1 MKKFR
6 SNILMPYSKKTIHK
20 ILDILAVCF
29 VIISL
34 LVSHMFGNQRWFFVG
49 YIPLVIVWIVQCGR
63 FYKETKMGFIKCCSL
78 QLIII
83 GLFGSCLMALVN
95 EFFVMNLFTK
105 DMALFVLVLIGAVIT
120 WLRHKDIYT
129 CAFLTFLLYMYCL
142 LSVNLF
148 LVVGFLSAS
157 LLLMAA
163 FNGTL
168 IFENQRM
175 EDSEYFG
182 NSGRSDQF

>member
-1 MKKFR
+1 MKNFQ
-6 SNILMPYSKKTIHK
+6 SNILMPYPKKTIYK
-20 ILDILAVCF
+20 VFDILAVCF

-34 LVSHMFGNQRWFFVG
+34 LVSHLFGNQRWFFVG

-83 GLFGSCLMALVN
+83 GLFGSCLMALAN
-95 EFFVMNLFTK
+95 EFFVMNLYTK
-105 DMALFVLVLIGAVIT
+105 NLVLFVLVMISAVIT
-120 WLRHKDIYT
+120 VLRHRDRYT
-129 CAFLTFLLYMYCL
+129 SAFLVFLLYLYCL

-175 EDSEYFG
+175 EDNEYFG